1 VPILRSRRFAVS
13 INLPKPIAAY
23 FAAENTGDAGALA
36 RCFASDGI
44 VHDEGGSFTGRAA
57 IERWNTTA
65 RAKYHHTV
73 VPLSSTDRDG
83 AIVVLCRVAG
93 EFPGSPV
100 ELLHVFRLD
109 GKTIASLE
117 IH

>member
-1 VPILRSRRFAVS
+1 MS

-23 FAAENTGDAGALA
+23 FAAEDAGALA
-36 RCFASDGI
+36 RCFASNGV
-44 VHDEGGSFTGRAA
+44 VHDEGRSFTGKAA
-57 IERWNTTA
+57 IERWNAAA

-73 VPLSSTDRDG
+73 VPLSATDGDG

-100 ELLHVFRLD
+100 ELQHVFRLD
-109 GKTIASLE
+109 DEAIASLE
-117 IH
+117 IR